1 MIRVISTACSSGKDR
16 DRSDCLRKMGENMNR
31 LSIAILSMM
40 VALSMASLCSAQEP
54 DNDTVYKIIEGPM
67 ILADQSCWVD
77 IHNVDEGGKAGELLG
92 FTHLDSGVHDNFP
105 ILIRDIDPTTKK
117 YLMEAH
123 VDAGEKDKFEPNGQ
137 DEVMVRGWLEP
148 GKIIRDQSD
157 KWIMGDSISL
167 GSCLDE
173 NSDGK
178 CDCLYEGQDGTCAAV
193 DGNSWGFVLL
203 NEDEEKSCGSEHPDE
218 PEYPYLS
225 EEGGSFELNAVELND
240 IE

>member
-1 MIRVISTACSSGKDR
+1 MIRVFSTACSSGKDR
-16 DRSDCLRKMGENMNR
+16 GRSDCLRKMGENMNR

-54 DNDTVYKIIEGPM
+54 DNDTAYKIIKGPM

-148 GKIIRDQSD
+148 GKIIRDHSD
-157 KWIMGDSISL
+157 KWIMGDSVNGGL
-167 GSCLDE
+167 
-173 NSDGK
+173 K
-178 CDCLYEGQDGTCAAV
+178 
-193 DGNSWGFVLL
+193 
-203 NEDEEKSCGSEHPDE
+203 
-218 PEYPYLS
+218 LS
-225 EEGGSFELNAVELND
+225 NYGGIKLST
-240 IE
+240 